1 MKLSEFALTI
11 MKNFSS
17 INSGIVLNSGTLQR
31 TWSTDKSI
39 LVEVDLEE
47 TFPCSFGIYDLNQFL
62 GNVTTLKNPDLT
74 FTSENVMMN
83 DGETVIKYRACD
95 TSLIT
100 SPPNKSL
107 ILNDPDVT
115 FDLSQVSLSKILKL
129 ATMNSLSNIS
139 IIGENGKL
147 RIQAHDKSNDK
158 SNEIFTELE
167 DWSGKDFICTFRLE
181 SIKVIPDNY
190 TVSIKLGAFSNFKS
204 KTRNLSY
211 FITLLTKT
219 K

>member
-1 MKLSEFALTI
+1 MKLSEFTLSI

-17 INSGIVLNSGTLQR
+17 INSGVVLNSGTLQR
-31 TWSTDKSI
+31 TWSIDKSI

-74 FTSENVMMN
+74 FTPENVMMN

-95 TSLIT
+95 SSLIT

-115 FDLSQVSLSKILKL
+115 FDLSQATLTKILKL
-129 ATMNSLSNIS
+129 ATMNSLFNIS
-139 IIGENGKL
+139 IIGEKGKL
-147 RIQAHDKSNDK
+147 RIQAHEKNNEK
-158 SNEIFTELE
+158 SNEIFTEIT
-167 DWSGKDFICTFRLE
+167 DWNGDDFICTFRLE
-181 SIKVIPDNY
+181 NIKVIPDDY
-190 TVSIKLGAFSNFKS
+190 TVSIKLGAFSHFKS
-204 KTRNLSY
+204 KTRTLSY
-211 FITLLTKT
+211 FITLLTK
-219 K
+219 